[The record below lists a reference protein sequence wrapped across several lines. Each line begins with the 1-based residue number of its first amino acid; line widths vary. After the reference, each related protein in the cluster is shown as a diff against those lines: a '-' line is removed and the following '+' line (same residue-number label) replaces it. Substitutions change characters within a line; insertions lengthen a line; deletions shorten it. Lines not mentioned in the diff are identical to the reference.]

1 MTALVS
7 QKAPARKIPD
17 KIGKYVIINEIGHG
31 STGTVYLSHDPYF
44 RRDVAIKVYD
54 IQTDDNPQRAKI
66 ARKMF
71 FNEAHMVGMLQHPNI
86 LPIYDAGEENDQY
99 YVVMEHIQGAR
110 TLEAYCRPDNL
121 LRIDDVVKIVYRCAK
136 ALHYAHKRGV
146 IHRDIKPGNIMLTT
160 ENDVRIIDFGIAILK
175 DADIS
180 RIEGIAGS
188 PSYMSPEQIKSSEV
202 SSSSDLYSLGAV
214 MYELVT
220 GFRPFRATTLTR
232 LLNQIIY
239 ATAAPIHTLRA
250 DVPEELEEIVSVS
263 LQKDPEKRHANGGA
277 LASLLTKVYQG
288 LQKQYDQI
296 DNQEHFDLLRRL
308 RFFHDFSQTEIW
320 ELLRASEWVDYSAG
334 QAIAREGEMDDRFY
348 VIVSGRVLVEV
359 DETIVGTFES
369 GDCFGEASY
378 ITDAKRTSTI
388 TTEGEVSVLSVSATL
403 LEQVSTECQLRF
415 NKVFLRSLIL
425 RLQGGD

>member
-1 MTALVS
+1 
-7 QKAPARKIPD
+7 
-17 KIGKYVIINEIGHG
+17 
-31 STGTVYLSHDPYF
+31 
-44 RRDVAIKVYD
+44 
-54 IQTDDNPQRAKI
+54 
-66 ARKMF
+66 
-71 FNEAHMVGMLQHPNI
+71 
-86 LPIYDAGEENDQY
+86 
-99 YVVMEHIQGAR
+99 
-110 TLEAYCRPDNL
+110 
-121 LRIDDVVKIVYRCAK
+121 
-136 ALHYAHKRGV
+136 
-146 IHRDIKPGNIMLTT
+146 
-160 ENDVRIIDFGIAILK
+160 
-175 DADIS
+175 
-180 RIEGIAGS
+180 
-188 PSYMSPEQIKSSEV
+188 MSPEQIKSSEV
-202 SSSSDLYSLGAV
+202 SSASDLYSLGAV
-214 MYELVT
+214 IYELVT

-288 LQKQYDQI
+288 LQEQYEQI

-359 DETIVGTFES
+359 DESIVGTFES

-425 RLQGGD
+425 RLQGSD